1 MPAGK
6 KLNHAGLLPNRIF
19 VSVPGVLM
27 MAPRTRVISVNVGI
41 PQEIR
46 WKGRRIRTCI
56 FKEPVSGPVAVHR
69 LHLEGDQQADLRV
82 HGGEDKA
89 VYVYPAEHYDFWRA
103 EFPER
108 KLPFGWFGENLTT
121 EGLLETELSI
131 GDRLRIG
138 TAEFQVTTPRVPCY
152 KLEAKFERDDMIK
165 RFLASRR
172 SGFYLKV
179 LQEGELSADSQVEI
193 LGRDPDRIPVSE
205 IARLHAGDDSL
216 ESLRRAAQSPA
227 LIESW
232 RANFRQRI
240 KSLGGAGS

>member
-1 MPAGK
+1 
-6 KLNHAGLLPNRIF
+6 
-19 VSVPGVLM
+19 
-27 MAPRTRVISVNVGI
+27 MASQKRVVSVNVGV
-41 PQEIR
+41 PREIH

-82 HGGEDKA
+82 HGGDDKA
-89 VYVYPAEHYDFWRA
+89 VYVYPAEHYDYWRA
-103 EFPER
+103 EFPDR
-108 KLPFGWFGENLTT
+108 PLPFGWFGENLTT
-121 EGLLETELSI
+121 EGLLETSVHI

-152 KLEAKFERDDMIK
+152 KLEAKFEGNDIIK

-179 LQEGELSADSQVEI
+179 LVEGELSAGSPIEMT
-193 LGRDPDRIPVSE
+193 DPDSDQISVSD
-205 IARLHAGDDSL
+205 IARLYASGEDDL
-216 ESLRRAAQSPA
+216 EGLRRAAQAPA

-232 RANFRQRI
+232 RETFRERL
-240 KSLGGAGS
+240 KKVRGE